1 MSIQQG
7 FKKIDRDQAAYL
19 YASAFKRKF
28 VNLIG
33 DEDQVARLLAK
44 GLNPHYCLT
53 YYDKEKLVGLAGFHV
68 GNNALV
74 QLRLTDFIK
83 QFGIWKGLLKGLL
96 TGVLFYRSALPKG
109 ELLMDGI
116 AVHHDYRGQGIG
128 SQLFDALFSWASEN
142 GYKGIHLDVIDENPK
157 AQNLYYRLGFRK
169 TAYSKIPKPF
179 AGLLGV
185 TGVTHMKKTL
195 N

>member
-7 FKKIDRDQAAYL
+7 FKKIDQDQAAYL

-33 DEDQVARLLAK
+33 DED
-44 GLNPHYCLT
+44 
-53 YYDKEKLVGLAGFHV
+53 
-68 GNNALV
+68 
-74 QLRLTDFIK
+74 
-83 QFGIWKGLLKGLL
+83 
-96 TGVLFYRSALPKG
+96 
-109 ELLMDGI
+109 
-116 AVHHDYRGQGIG
+116 
-128 SQLFDALFSWASEN
+128 
-142 GYKGIHLDVIDENPK
+142 PK
-157 AQNLYYRLGFRK
+157 AQSLYYRLGFRK